1 MNAIEQNIF
10 FELLRSS
17 LWGTKVNYEEWPK
30 GWDWLPILK
39 TVKGQALVT
48 LMLEPI
54 LALPENLQPDGA
66 TIENYSKQ
74 MGANMLRHGSLNKDL
89 NEILRLLESKG
100 FRPVLLK
107 GQGNSTF
114 YPKPLLRKCG
124 DLDIY
129 VGLDRF
135 EEACAVLRSWK
146 PELCSVGKDVKKH
159 TDFHFGKTEVELH
172 RYVEVQHYPYPDKPF
187 QTIIKREFENRE
199 FVEIGGGQVSIP
211 PKRVNALYVF
221 DHLWNH
227 VRRGGV
233 GLRQFCDLAMVL
245 HKTYQYID
253 ANLLASDLKQMKMRE
268 EWLLVGNLLVRYMGF
283 PKTEFPFYKDIDGNK
298 VKALLR
304 LVLTDGNFGTS
315 RGKEMGKGYFSAKV
329 SKISL
334 DAERSLQLAQ
344 VSKRLA
350 LKVFTGR
357 FLQGMFST
365 LKGE

>member
-146 PELCSVGKDVKKH
+146 PMVCKVGYCSELH
-159 TDFHFGKTEVELH
+159 ADFKFDKTEVELH
-172 RYVEVQHYPYPDKPF
+172 RYVNIVRSPYSNSAF
-187 QTIIKREFENRE
+187 QQIAARELVRTDL
-199 FVEIGGGQVSIP
+199 VDVSGCKVDILP
-211 PKRVNALYVF
+211 AQMNGLYLF
-221 DHLWNH
+221 AHLWGH
-227 VRRGGV
+227 LRVGGV
-233 GLRQFCDLAMVL
+233 GLRQFSDLAVVL
-245 HKTYQYID
+245 HQTHRRINVDVLK
-253 ANLLASDLKQMKMRE
+253 SDLKRMRMLQ
-268 EWLLVGNLLVRYMGF
+268 EWILVGNILVNYLGL
-283 PKTEFPFYKDIDGNK
+283 PSSEFPLYKT
-298 VKALLR
+298 VKTSVLNNFMN
-304 LVLTDGNFGTS
+304 LVLVDGNFGS
-315 RGKEMGKGYFSAKV
+315 NRRELAGPGSFNNLKRQVRRCS
-329 SKISL
+329 
-334 DAERSLQLAQ
+334 QLASFSPKLSFKLLYGRLMQ
-344 VSKRLA
+344 SIENSLKSK
-350 LKVFTGR
+350 
-357 FLQGMFST
+357 S
-365 LKGE
+365 